1 MEDVSIKENTRIM
14 SPIVG
19 EYLQSAR
26 IDKSPE
32 IKHDILHTTKLPSEL
47 HLDTLQLPSPKSCTV
62 N

>member
-1 MEDVSIKENTRIM
+1 MEDVSTQEDTHTI

-19 EYLQSAR
+19 EYLQSAI

-32 IKHDILHTTKLPSEL
+32 IKHNILYTTKLPPEL
-47 HLDTLQLPSPKSCTV
+47 HLDTLQLPSSKSCTV

>member
-1 MEDVSIKENTRIM
+1 MEDVSVQEDTHTI

-19 EYLQSAR
+19 EYLQSTI